1 MWLNYEEEARSIAIN
16 LGKQFRKKGMRVELV
31 RKIASKTV
39 EEYMAYGKRHQNNS
53 ILYVKE
59 DGTIET
65 LEN

>member
-1 MWLNYEEEARSIAIN
+1 
-16 LGKQFRKKGMRVELV
+16 MRVELV